1 VGFKSLAFVIEKDVF
16 LGLDAAVS
24 MLLLVVSLV
33 AGILFA
39 STLVP
44 PRDPL

>member
-1 VGFKSLAFVIEKDVF
+1 
-16 LGLDAAVS
+16 